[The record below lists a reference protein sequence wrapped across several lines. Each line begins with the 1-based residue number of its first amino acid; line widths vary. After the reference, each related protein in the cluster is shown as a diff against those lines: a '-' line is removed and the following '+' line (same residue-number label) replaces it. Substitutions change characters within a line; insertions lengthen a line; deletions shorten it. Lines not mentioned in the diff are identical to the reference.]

1 MSDQHPGH
9 GPQHEEPIPLHPE
22 APVEDAP
29 RILHSQRDSIP
40 VEDLESPGDSGLIRT
55 IGNGSAVQATSERET
70 AEAQLTRPLNLTG
83 GGATR
88 CRTFSCK
95 LSDAS
100 IAHMDMQINQW
111 LDSSKAEVKFCSTTV
126 GRFEGKTPENKL
138 VVTLWY

>member
-1 MSDQHPGH
+1 MSSQLPEH
-9 GPQHEEPIPLHPE
+9 GSRHEEPISLHPE
-22 APVEDAP
+22 ASAEVSP
-29 RILHSQRDSIP
+29 RILHGKSGSIP
-40 VEDLESPGDSGLIRT
+40 VEDLESPGVSGLIRT
-55 IGNGSAVQATSERET
+55 IGNGNAVQATSERET
-70 AEAQLTRPLNLTG
+70 AESQLTRPLNLTG

-111 LDSSKAEVKFCSTTV
+111 LDAGKAEVKFCSTTV